1 MDAFAANPA
10 LPWRVKGFATV
21 ARPPQVIREVP
32 DAQPAVRLIREKN
45 PEAWRAFFEQ
55 EMPAIYRY
63 AYARLGDP
71 GRAEDATADVFEQ
84 AWKSAGALED
94 LGHPP
99 RAWLFGIA
107 RNVVN
112 SHRRWLFRRAPE
124 VSIEAFDG
132 GGDDAALA
140 PEKLDLVRAI
150 AALDRPHAEVITL
163 RFLHGLSLAETA
175 VAIGASVDAVKGRQA
190 RALMA
195 LRDLLTPETPPV
207 LSP

>member
-1 MDAFAANPA
+1 MPSFAGTNA
-10 LPWRVKGFATV
+10 LPWRVKGFATFARASPV
-21 ARPPQVIREVP
+21 ARPAPGGE
-32 DAQPAVRLIREKN
+32 PAVRLIREQD

-71 GRAEDATADVFEQ
+71 GRAEDATGEVFEH

-107 RNVVN
+107 KNVVN

-132 GGDDAALA
+132 SCDDPAIS

-150 AALDRPHAEVITL
+150 TTLDRAHAEVVTL

-175 VAIGASVDAVKGRQA
+175 ATIGVSVDAVKGRQA
-190 RALMA
+190 RALLA
-195 LRDLLTPETPPV
+195 LREVLTPDATAE
-207 LSP
+207 LSS